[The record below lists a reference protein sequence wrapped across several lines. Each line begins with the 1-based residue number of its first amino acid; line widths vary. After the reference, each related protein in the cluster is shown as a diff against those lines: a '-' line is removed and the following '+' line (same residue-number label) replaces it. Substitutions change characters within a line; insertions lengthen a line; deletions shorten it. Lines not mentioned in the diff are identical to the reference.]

1 MSVWILEIILSGI
14 LGFVIAYI
22 GIQRRRHMR
31 EISRLQK
38 TKIIDFYTNT
48 KETVELDKREPTAM
62 DIVVRLKLLS
72 DSLEFHYDKK
82 TITLAINQLVRST
95 KYDKFQ

>member
-14 LGFVIAYI
+14 LGLVIAYI

-62 DIVVRLKLLS
+62 DIVIRLKLLS
-72 DSLEFHYDKK
+72 DSLEFDYDKK